1 MAFTLSQIQ
10 DLVNA
15 GYDLQEILTVNGTVE
30 KPVET
35 VENPAPAPAPA
46 PVPAPAPAPATAP
59 APAVPQDNAILDAI
73 QNLTNIIQNGNI
85 RMGGFPAPANANDPQ
100 EILAKIINPP
110 AKTAGK
116 K

>member
-15 GYDLQEILTVNGTVE
+15 GYDLQEILAVNGTVE

-46 PVPAPAPAPATAP
+46 QAPAPASA
-59 APAVPQDNAILDAI
+59 PQDTAILDAI

>member
-15 GYDLQEILTVNGTVE
+15 GYDLQEILAVNGTVE
-30 KPVET
+30 KSVET

-46 PVPAPAPAPATAP
+46 PAPEPAPALVPAPASGDT
-59 APAVPQDNAILDAI
+59 AILDAI